1 MLRYC
6 RWIKKDRQATNEI
19 LRIVIPGLI
28 QGFILSLV
36 NVVDVFVIGNL
47 LPEKDLNGSSL
58 GVQIFSLDI
67 FMLFA
72 VAIASNVYAGQLM
85 HRDQKYLR
93 QTTNF
98 KILLSLA
105 ISVLWVVLILA
116 VGQTNVLK
124 IFFVNQNHSNSKAI
138 IQSGVLYLDWIL
150 PAFLL
155 VAITIPL
162 TSTLNIFQKA
172 HVGMWA
178 SLISAVVNAGL
189 SVGLTFVTHDVSGA
203 AIATL
208 ISRFLEM
215 SIVIGYL
222 IVTKPKWLPTCK
234 IWQINSWIAKK
245 CAWAFLLVLPSELLY
260 PIFLLLQTIL
270 IVQGSPDDYAD
281 ILAAANIVIMALE
294 LFFSMMLGFY
304 NCIPIFI
311 GRHLGD
317 NKVAD
322 AKVNAEK
329 IMGINIVL
337 ISCLTIVFL
346 SMFFWWSHLFT
357 NLNANAMHIANFFIL
372 GQAVAFWFYANA
384 VQVFSVL
391 RSGGKQW
398 LISLCDQGPN
408 YFLYLPLLF
417 VLLRYSNLPPA
428 ASLMIIPATNIVQFI
443 ASQILFSKMNWSQN
457 LVSSLKPE
465 KTIDLP
471 TLTSA
476 RKHLKYKPQVSK
488 T

>member
-1 MLRYC
+1 MLMLRYC
-6 RWIKKDRQATNEI
+6 AWIRKDRQATKEI
-19 LRIVIPGLI
+19 LKIVVPGLI

-47 LPEKDLNGSSL
+47 LPQYALNGSSL

-85 HRDQKYLR
+85 KQNVQHLR

-98 KILLSLA
+98 KVLA
-105 ISVLWVVLILA
+105 SFLISVAWVVLILA
-116 VGQTNVLK
+116 VGQERILK
-124 IFFVNQNHSNSKAI
+124 LFFVNQSSGDSHAI

-150 PAFLL
+150 GAFLL

-162 TSTLNIFQKA
+162 TSTLNIFGKA

-189 SVGLTFVTHDVSGA
+189 SVGLTFVTHNVAGA

-215 SIVIGYL
+215 MIVIGYL
-222 IVTKPKWLPTCK
+222 AVTKPHWLPTLK
-234 IWQINSWIAKK
+234 IWQMNPWIVKK

-260 PIFLLLQTIL
+260 PIFLLLQTVL
-270 IVQGSPDDYAD
+270 IVQGSPTHYSN

-317 NKVAD
+317 DQVHD
-322 AKVNAEK
+322 AKINAEK

-337 ISCLTIVFL
+337 ISALTLVFL

-357 NLNANAMHIANFFIL
+357 RLNAPAMRIADFFIL
-372 GQAVAFWFYANA
+372 GQAVGFWFYANA

-391 RSGGKQW
+391 RSGGRQW
-398 LISLCDQGPN
+398 LVSLCDQGPN
-408 YFLYLPLLF
+408 YLLYLPLLF
-417 VLLRYSNLPPA
+417 ILLRYTNIDPA
-428 ASLMIIPATNIVQFI
+428 YSLMILPATNIVQFI
-443 ASQILFSKMNWSQN
+443 LSQILLHKMNWSQN
-457 LVSSLKPE
+457 LITALKPK
-465 KTIDLP
+465 KTITLP
-471 TLTSA
+471 
-476 RKHLKYKPQVSK
+476 QSK
-488 T
+488 AAKVKLALNNNL